1 MNAEV
6 RAKLR
11 ELECRLR
18 RVDGLSPKPI
28 PPGDQR
34 FAGLIPLR
42 PYLCPPILHSSDTPG
57 ADKGLA
63 GMRSHED
70 SEEEREPAKAGVHSP
85 GSPLSVEGEGFSTP
99 REYEESP
106 L

>member
-18 RVDGLSPKPI
+18 RVDGLAPKPI
-28 PPGDQR
+28 PPEDQR
-34 FAGLIPLR
+34 FSGLFPPR

-63 GMRSHED
+63 GMIAHVVSEED
-70 SEEEREPAKAGVHSP
+70 SA
-85 GSPLSVEGEGFSTP
+85 GSPQQSEGEGFSTP
-99 REYEESP
+99 REYDESP